1 MFPLDS
7 DKVGAFWLDLVGNWG
22 FWGEFLME
30 GGGMGR
36 WRRCLIE
43 GDAVFEAAAGELR
56 VVAADGV
63 LIRRSGFYML
73 SWSRPRLVAQDPA
86 VGNGCWGEDW
96 SWVGS
101 QVPLP
106 PEVQA
111 LRDWIRESNLYLQSL
126 PSWIFHFLYA
136 WFLVVDLNMLVLW
149 AARRWGF
156 ESLQW
161 LVKEYFCFGWLYSS
175 LWIYCLLCS
184 RWYPMPRL
192 YFGFSLVL
200 YTGNT
205 D

>member
-126 PSWIFHFLYA
+126 PSWIFHFFV
-136 WFLVVDLNMLVLW
+136 FLVSRCWFEYAGFVSGQKMRIWKSSMIGKRVLL
-149 AARRWGF
+149 F
-156 ESLQW
+156 W
-161 LVKEYFCFGWLYSS
+161 L
-175 LWIYCLLCS
+175 II
-184 RWYPMPRL
+184 
-192 YFGFSLVL
+192 
-200 YTGNT
+200 
-205 D
+205 